1 VTQSDNSEG
10 TFKAFKETLFA
21 YAFDLAGLVAG
32 FIIASQLGI
41 FQLSPWAIAIYP
53 AILSAKGVIGGLLS
67 GRMGT
72 ALHLGTVYPRFFRNT
87 KSFYR
92 LIEAVIVLTM
102 VTSVVMS
109 LVSLVFGSIFWGATF
124 ADFFDILLVIVAT
137 MALGLL
143 LTLVTIKVA
152 FVSFKRGLDPDI
164 MVYPVMSTVADIFMT
179 ICYLVVLNLFF
190 IFSYVG
196 KYLVIIIGLA
206 NLILVLYIFP
216 KNVGNQAFTKTLKE
230 SLFTIMF
237 VAVIVNITG
246 TFLKNISAIVENRK
260 EIYMVYPALIDTVGD
275 VGSVIGS
282 TATTKL
288 ALGLLTPTFSSIRNH
303 ARNIL
308 SAWAASI
315 IIFVVLAV
323 LSPLMNN
330 TFSLSTVSNLISIL
344 LIANF
349 IAVTIIVLMSYAIS
363 ILTFKKGLD
372 PDNFVI
378 PIESSSADSVMS
390 LALLIT
396 LFLVG

>member
-1 VTQSDNSEG
+1 VTHTDNSKG
-10 TFKAFKETLFA
+10 TFEAFKETLFA
-21 YAFDLAGLVAG
+21 YTFDLGGLIAG

-72 ALHLGTVYPRFFRNT
+72 ALHLGTMYPRFFRNT
-87 KSFYR
+87 KSFYK
-92 LIEAVIVLTM
+92 LIEALIVLTM
-102 VTSVVMS
+102 ATSAVMS

-124 ADFFDILLVIVAT
+124 ADFFDILSVIVAT
-137 MALGLL
+137 MALGLILSL
-143 LTLVTIKVA
+143 LTIKVA

-164 MVYPVMSTVADIFMT
+164 MVYPVMSTVADIFIT
-179 ICYLVVLNLFF
+179 ICYLLVLNLFF

-196 KYLVIIIGLA
+196 KYLTIIIGLA
-206 NLILVLYIFP
+206 YLILVLYIFP
-216 KNVGNQAFTKTLKE
+216 KNVGDQTFMKTLKE

-246 TFLKNISAIVENRK
+246 TFLKNISALVENRR

-315 IIFVVLAV
+315 VLFAVLAV
-323 LSPLMNN
+323 LSPLMSN

-349 IAVTIIVLMSYAIS
+349 IAITIIVLMSYAIS

>member
-1 VTQSDNSEG
+1 MTRTDNLKG
-10 TFKAFKETLFA
+10 TFGAFKETLFA
-21 YAFDLAGLVAG
+21 YTFDLGGLVAG

-67 GRMGT
+67 GRIGT

-87 KSFYR
+87 KSFYK
-92 LIEAVIVLTM
+92 LIEALLVLTM
-102 VTSVVMS
+102 ATSAVMS

-124 ADFFDILLVIVAT
+124 ADFFDILSVIVAT
-137 MALGLL
+137 MALGLVL
-143 LTLVTIKVA
+143 SLVTIKVA
-152 FVSFKRGLDPDI
+152 FISFKRGLDPDI
-164 MVYPVMSTVADIFMT
+164 MVYPVMSTVADIFIT

-196 KYLVIIIGLA
+196 KYLIIIIGLA
-206 NLILVLYIFP
+206 YLILVLYIFP
-216 KNVGNQAFTKTLKE
+216 KNVGDQTFMKTLKE

-246 TFLKNISAIVENRK
+246 TFLKNISAIVENRR

-275 VGSVIGS
+275 VGSVVGS

-288 ALGLLTPTFSSIRNH
+288 ALGLLAPTFSSIRNH

-315 IIFVVLAV
+315 VIFVVLAV

-330 TFSLSTVSNLISIL
+330 TFSLSTVFNLISIL

-349 IAVTIIVLMSYAIS
+349 IAITVIVLMSYAIS